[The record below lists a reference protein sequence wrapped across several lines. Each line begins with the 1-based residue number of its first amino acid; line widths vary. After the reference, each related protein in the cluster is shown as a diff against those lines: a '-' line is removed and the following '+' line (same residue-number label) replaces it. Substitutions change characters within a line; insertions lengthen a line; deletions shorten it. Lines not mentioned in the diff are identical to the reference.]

1 MVTRV
6 IGRELASRRP
16 SAHNA
21 CMDSSGA
28 ISAAVAGL
36 GAGGNQASVAMAV
49 LRQTEASQAQQVA
62 TLFNSIGLGNSI
74 SAFA

>member
-1 MVTRV
+1 MVTGV
-6 IGRELASRRP
+6 IGPTLASGRP
-16 SAHNA
+16 RAHTID
-21 CMDSSGA
+21 MDSSGA

-36 GAGGNQASVAMAV
+36 GAGGDQASVAMAV